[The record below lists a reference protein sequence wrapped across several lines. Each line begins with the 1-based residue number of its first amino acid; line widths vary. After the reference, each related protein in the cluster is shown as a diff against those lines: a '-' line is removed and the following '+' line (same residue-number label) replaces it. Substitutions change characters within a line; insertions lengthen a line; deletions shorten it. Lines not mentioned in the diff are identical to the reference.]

1 MKISSTGDLPSNF
14 LSLPATPPPP
24 KGGGEWIR
32 EKQGINFIEKKQL
45 KMK

>member
-24 KGGGEWIR
+24 QKEEENGS
-32 EKQGINFIEKKQL
+32 EKNKVLIL
-45 KMK
+45 

>member
-24 KGGGEWIR
+24 PPQKEEENGS
-32 EKQGINFIEKKQL
+32 EKNKVLIL
-45 KMK
+45 